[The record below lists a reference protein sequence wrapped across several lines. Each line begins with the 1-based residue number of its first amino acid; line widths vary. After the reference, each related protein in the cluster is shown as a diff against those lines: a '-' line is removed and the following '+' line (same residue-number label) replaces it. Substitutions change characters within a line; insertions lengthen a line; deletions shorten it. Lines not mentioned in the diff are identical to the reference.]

1 MGKKSK
7 SKKNKESSEAPKKT
21 ESAIHIRL
29 ENPEAIQGKRDL
41 LSSEINLLKIFQ
53 SIEHFKRLRAEELKK
68 KRLVLKKSGEIKKN
82 LNKLKIILPNL
93 KIPKILKE
101 EVSSIKKKKK
111 NLDFNY
117 KIPKTKSKIEEELTE
132 IQERLNRLSRQN
144 P

>member
-1 MGKKSK
+1 MAKKSK
-7 SKKNKESSEAPKKT
+7 SKKNKESSEAPEKT

-29 ENPEAIQGKRDL
+29 ENPEAVRGKRDL

-68 KRLVLKKSGEIKKN
+68 KRLVVKKSGEIKKN

-101 EVSSIKKKKK
+101 EVSSIKKKEK
-111 NLDFNY
+111 NLDY

-132 IQERLNRLSRQN
+132 IQERLNRLSQQN
-144 P
+144 Q